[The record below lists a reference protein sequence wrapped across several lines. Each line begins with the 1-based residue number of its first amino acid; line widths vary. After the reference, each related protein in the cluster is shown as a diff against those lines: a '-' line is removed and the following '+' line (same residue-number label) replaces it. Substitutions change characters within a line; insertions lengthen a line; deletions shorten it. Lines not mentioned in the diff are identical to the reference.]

1 MGFSDKENVL
11 WHTFAYLLCLKTSII
26 VYMLTNTCDFS
37 LHTYT
42 GRPWDCRCE
51 CRIQVFIYWNFE
63 NISKMRIK
71 HLLKFH
77 AGTVTDAGAVIRL
90 SKLCSQKEEKCENE
104 TEWEK
109 TNVISYA
116 LSCSLSPNLNIR
128 VMPSFPFRKSFFFSY
143 SPLGIS
149 ILFFS
154 IIHTRTHTH
163 SQTLSHILPEYLIA
177 NVQNSNECWQF
188 LNESLS
194 VREYMDVCVPCSV
207 FCLLAFVA
215 RTQHRNEYL
224 INNPFL

>member
-1 MGFSDKENVL
+1 MYFG
-11 WHTFAYLLCLKTSII
+11 TLLLICCASKLPSSF
-26 VYMLTNTCDFS
+26 TCSPTPAIFQCIPVQS
-37 LHTYT
+37 
-42 GRPWDCRCE
+42 RPWDCRCE

-63 NISKMRIK
+63 NIPKMRIK

-77 AGTVTDAGAVIRL
+77 AVTVADAVAVIRL
-90 SKLCSQKEEKCENE
+90 SKLCSQTEEKCESE

-128 VMPSFPFRKSFFFSY
+128 VMPSFPFRQSFLFSY
-143 SPLGIS
+143 SSLGIS
-149 ILFFS
+149 ILFS
-154 IIHTRTHTH
+154 IIHTHIHSHRQSRTFCRNTW
-163 SQTLSHILPEYLIA
+163 LPMY
-177 NVQNSNECWQF
+177 NSIECWQF
-188 LNESLS
+188 LNESLF